1 VFSAGNG
8 TFKVGELVYEGRTL
22 AAANATAFVHSWDS
36 TSNTMIVVDTNG
48 LLREGRYITGAVS
61 NASWN
66 ISSFSVADRQLVRQ
80 IIYPNPMNANADT
93 AFGFT
98 EILQEYPYFFD
109 DRVDS
114 TLISVDSGT
123 KTVDDNF

>member
-1 VFSAGNG
+1 
-8 TFKVGELVYEGRTL
+8 
-22 AAANATAFVHSWDS
+22 
-36 TSNTMIVVDTNG
+36 
-48 LLREGRYITGAVS
+48 
-61 NASWN
+61 
-66 ISSFSVADRQLVRQ
+66 
-80 IIYPNPMNANADT
+80 MNANADT

-98 EILQEYPYFFD
+98 EILQEYPHFFD